1 MHAKFTEKI
10 GNNKAKN
17 GIMIGLFY
25 RDWDIVDWDAG
36 MRGIKWDMDAHW
48 CEDF

>member
-25 RDWDIVDWDAG
+25 RDWDIVGYGWDLSSTVILSDTHANT
-36 MRGIKWDMDAHW
+36 
-48 CEDF
+48 